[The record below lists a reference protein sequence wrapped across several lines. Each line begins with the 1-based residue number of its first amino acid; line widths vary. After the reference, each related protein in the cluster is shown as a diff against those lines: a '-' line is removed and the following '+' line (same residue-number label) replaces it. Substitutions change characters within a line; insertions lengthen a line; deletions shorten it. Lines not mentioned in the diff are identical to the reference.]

1 MSDIPANPQITTNSP
16 GRLGHLAWT
25 AAVIFVALILSV
37 PVLSIFVYVF
47 VPSDHAWVHLLQT
60 NLGTY
65 TFNTVILMISV
76 GILAAII
83 GVSTA
88 WIVAATDFPG
98 RNIFRWLLVL
108 PLAAP
113 AYVIAYMY
121 TDILSFSGPVQS
133 WMRSA
138 FDLMPGEYWFPPVRS
153 LGGAAVLL
161 ALVLYPYVYLLAL
174 NAFSNQTA
182 AQFEAARML
191 GKTPTQAFFLVA
203 LPGARPAIAGGLAL
217 VLMETLAD
225 FGVVDYFAIPTLS
238 TGIFRTWFAMGEKT
252 AALKLAGVMLLV
264 VAILVTF
271 EFVNRKSRLDSGGR
285 GERKRQRINLSPW
298 QNFAAALICG
308 IPVVAGFAVPVGVLI
323 AYSLSGGDQLL
334 GRGFLFFARNSVTI
348 AITVAL
354 LATAVAFLLAYVQRK
369 ITTKSVRASVQISTL
384 GYALPGTLLAVGL
397 LGPIGSL
404 DRSLTQFASA
414 WLGWDGGLIL
424 TGTTLLLV
432 YACVVRFL
440 TVSFNSVAGGL
451 ANISPAMEDAA
462 RSLGSRPMDVT
473 RRIYLPLLRP
483 SFIVAGLLVFVDVM
497 RELPATLILRPFN
510 FETLATRVYRLA
522 SDERLMEA
530 STSALVI
537 VLVGLI
543 PVVLLHRISAKR

>member
-1 MSDIPANPQITTNSP
+1 MSDNALHPQYNASRSDGN
-16 GRLGHLAWT
+16 GRHIWT
-25 AAVIFVALILSV
+25 ATAVCIALLAAVPILTI
-37 PVLSIFVYVF
+37 LAYVF
-47 VPSDHAWVHLLQT
+47 VPSDPAWAHLFQT
-60 NLGTY
+60 NLGPY
-65 TFNTVILMISV
+65 TLNTLILMISV
-76 GILAAII
+76 AILAALI

-88 WIVAATDFPG
+88 WIVATTDIWGRAT
-98 RNIFRWLLVL
+98 FRWLLIL

-113 AYVIAYMY
+113 AYVVAYMY
-121 TDILSFSGPVQS
+121 TDILSFSGPVQT
-133 WMRSA
+133 WLRST
-138 FDLMPGEYWFPPVRS
+138 FDLLPGEYWFPPVRS
-153 LGGAAVLL
+153 LAGAAILL
-161 ALVLYPYVYLLAL
+161 ALVLYPYVYLLAF

-191 GKTPTQAFFLVA
+191 GKTPTQAFFRVA

-264 VAILVTF
+264 VTILVVF
-271 EFVNRKSRLDSGGR
+271 EYSNRKTRLDSGGR
-285 GERKRQRINLSPW
+285 GERQRQRIILSPW
-298 QNFAAALICG
+298 QNVVAVLICAL
-308 IPVVAGFAVPVGVLI
+308 PVLAGFAIPVGVLI
-323 AYSLSGGDQLL
+323 AYSIAGGDQLL
-334 GRGFLFFARNSVTI
+334 GRGFFVFAQNSITL

-354 LATAVAFLLAYVQRK
+354 IATAIAFFLAYVQRR
-369 ITTKSVRASVQISTL
+369 ISTKAIKASVQISTL

-397 LGPIGSL
+397 LGPVGSL
-404 DRSLTQFASA
+404 DRSLTQFVST

-451 ANISPAMEDAA
+451 ANISPAMEEAA
-462 RSLGSRPMDVT
+462 RSLGSRPLDVA

-483 SFIVAGLLVFVDVM
+483 SFIAAALLVFVDVM

-522 SDERLMEA
+522 SDERLTEA

-543 PVVLLHRISAKR
+543 PVVLLNRLNYRK